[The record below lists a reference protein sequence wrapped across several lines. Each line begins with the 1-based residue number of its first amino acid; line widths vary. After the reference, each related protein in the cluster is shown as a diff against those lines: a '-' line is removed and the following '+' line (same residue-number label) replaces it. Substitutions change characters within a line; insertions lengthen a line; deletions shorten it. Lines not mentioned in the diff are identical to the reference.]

1 MAINSATGAATTGTA
16 AAVTSAA
23 ETAGLGFASDM
34 QTFLKLL
41 TTQLQNQDPMSPMD
55 AQQLTAQIAQL
66 SAVEQQIAANRN
78 LEALIGLQ
86 QSSQLLSATPLVGQW
101 VEVES
106 SQLVVQGGS
115 ATLRLPAGTGT
126 AMVTITDASGT
137 VLRQEPVTLGTA
149 EQYWSWDGLTNGK
162 TQLPD
167 GAYSVSVTRAS
178 ETDGTTPV
186 EFGVVGLVTGVARDT
201 DGVLLSLGGLDIDLS
216 MLSRVVPQS

>member
-1 MAINSATGAATTGTA
+1 MAINSATTATGTV

-23 ETAGLGFASDM
+23 ETAGLGFANDM

-86 QSSQLLSATPLVGQW
+86 QSSQLLSATPLVGEW
-101 VEVES
+101 VEVDSE
-106 SQLVVQGGS
+106 QLVVQGGS

-126 AMVTITDASGT
+126 AMVTITNASGT
-137 VLRQEPVTLGTA
+137 VLSQHPVQLGTD
-149 EQYWSWDGLTNGK
+149 EQYWSWDGTSGG

-167 GAYSVSVTRAS
+167 GAYSVSVNRVS

-186 EFGVVGLVTGVARDT
+186 PFGVVGLVTGVSRDV
-201 DGVLLSLGGLDIDLS
+201 DGVLLNLGGLKVDLS
-216 MLSRVVPQS
+216 MLSRVVPPS